1 MRRDKN
7 MWNAPLLKE
16 PWEHLRVEVRCAR
29 EGIERGN
36 FNQMNYYVAERVPV
50 IHQEGDDKC

>member
-1 MRRDKN
+1 
-7 MWNAPLLKE
+7 MWTAPLLKE

-36 FNQMNYYVAERVPV
+36 FNQMNYSVAERVLV